1 MVVMLHSGLFE
12 AWRMPIATGISYFG
26 DAAGGA
32 LSFWPDG
39 AAGAV
44 ELIEPRHNMAVVT
57 DTDRAFHGVDRVGSG
72 DEPAPPVASGM
83 VMVPRTDG
91 GWTLRDADSVAAV
104 YGPGEVRFSVSWKAY
119 CFADENERRAWATH
133 TDDLTLDQILDTLVA
148 DLVDRGVIAGRPDD
162 ERALARELVNGYIRF
177 PAAIT

>member
-1 MVVMLHSGLFE
+1 MPAIAYANPPAARVRSWRCTPTSRSSAAPIVVAIPQWLMVVMLHSGLFD

-39 AAGAV
+39 ATGMV
-44 ELIEPRHNMAVVT
+44 ELIEPHHNMAVVT
-57 DTDRAFHGVDRVGSG
+57 DTDRAFHGVDRVGAG

-91 GWTLRDADSVAAV
+91 GWTLRDGDAVAAE

-119 CFADENERRAWATH
+119 CFADE
-133 TDDLTLDQILDTLVA
+133 
-148 DLVDRGVIAGRPDD
+148 D
-162 ERALARELVNGYIRF
+162 ERGRMGNPLQ
-177 PAAIT
+177 TT